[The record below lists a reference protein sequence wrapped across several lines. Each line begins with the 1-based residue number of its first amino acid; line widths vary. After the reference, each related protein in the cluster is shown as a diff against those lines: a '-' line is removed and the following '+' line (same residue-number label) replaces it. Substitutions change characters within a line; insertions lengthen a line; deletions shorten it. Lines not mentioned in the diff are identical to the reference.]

1 MSALFL
7 KDAGYFR
14 FLQSEFQD
22 KKRTAFIRGNKTP
35 VLQKS
40 YCQYKIEFLQE
51 YDIGLIIIVDLLAK
65 MNKMSTFL
73 SFSTVYSRLL
83 YRVERSTI
91 KRRCQIQESHF
102 RRSLFSCFVS
112 LFLDSSFFF
121 IFLPFTASF
130 LPRISSFKLNKG
142 ATSPIIHSKLNNITL
157 SKYFSNYHFLSSLS
171 SLKKSP

>member
-1 MSALFL
+1 
-7 KDAGYFR
+7 
-14 FLQSEFQD
+14 
-22 KKRTAFIRGNKTP
+22 
-35 VLQKS
+35 
-40 YCQYKIEFLQE
+40 
-51 YDIGLIIIVDLLAK
+51 

-171 SLKKSP
+171 SLKKIHKKRNFKFYLNIFQTIIFIPVTKMIIIL

>member
-1 MSALFL
+1 
-7 KDAGYFR
+7 
-14 FLQSEFQD
+14 
-22 KKRTAFIRGNKTP
+22 
-35 VLQKS
+35 
-40 YCQYKIEFLQE
+40 
-51 YDIGLIIIVDLLAK
+51 
-65 MNKMSTFL
+65 MSTFL

-171 SLKKSP
+171 SLKKIHKKRNLQVLLKYFPNYYFHSCYQNDYYSLKISKKRNRQACNISRENTRIIVSSSSFFPQNPVD